1 MSQKYCSAV
10 DTGLFVNVNGGV
22 KLCCSGAVNLGSL
35 RKKPIKDIFQNPLF
49 FEIKNNLDNNQTHSY
64 CDGCDKIESIA
75 PGSSQRSAFN
85 DTFANTTD
93 RKLGLIDIR
102 WSNVCNLSCR
112 YCNVEDSSEWRRL
125 HNLSIETVDKDY
137 TESLFEEIEL
147 NKSSIKNIY
156 LLGGE
161 PLLQKHNIRLLN
173 LIDPTAKIDLLTN
186 LSVKLDNNKV
196 YHELQKFNMVLWN
209 LSFDNIGD
217 RFEYVRAGAEW
228 EQFESNL
235 ERICNDFGAHRVT
248 FHPVYT
254 IWNSTCLEEY
264 YEYAD
269 KRGLRVNW
277 QVALP
282 KVDNYGL
289 ATDSFIVFGH
299 NPKVIERAIREIEK
313 LSVND
318 TSLMGIK
325 NSLINSIE
333 KPNKSKEFLD
343 WTAKMEQFMPP
354 RKTFDVLW
362 PELNTLL
369 SQ

>member
-1 MSQKYCSAV
+1 MPQKYCSAI
-10 DTGLFVNVNGGV
+10 DTGLFVDVNGAV
-22 KLCCSGAVNLGSL
+22 KLCCSGSVSLGNIRQQSINEVFQTVEFYKLKENLY
-35 RKKPIKDIFQNPLF
+35 
-49 FEIKNNLDNNQTHSY
+49 NNKTDSY
-64 CDGCDKIESIA
+64 CSGCDSIEKTA

-85 DTFANTTD
+85 EQFKNTD
-93 RKLGLIDIR
+93 GRKLGLIDIR

-112 YCNVEDSSEWRRL
+112 YCNVEDSSEWRKL
-125 HNLSIETVDKDY
+125 HNLPVSTVNKDY
-137 TESLFEEIEL
+137 TESLFKEIEE
-147 NKSSIKNIY
+147 NKNSIENIY

-161 PLLQKHNIRLLN
+161 PLLQKHNIRLLSTIN
-173 LIDPTAKIDLLTN
+173 PSVKIDLLTN
-186 LSVKLDNNKV
+186 LSVKLDNNSIYK
-196 YHELQKFNMVLWN
+196 ELKKFNMVLWN

-228 EQFESNL
+228 VQFESNL
-235 ERICNDFGAHRVT
+235 ERICDDFGAHRVT

-269 KRGLRVNW
+269 KKKLRVNW

-289 ATDSFIVFGH
+289 ATDSFVVFGH
-299 NPKVIERAIREIEK
+299 KPKVIERAIREIEK

-318 TSLMGIK
+318 SALEGIK
-325 NSLINSIE
+325 NSLVNSIE
-333 KPNKSKEFLD
+333 QPNKSKEFLD
-343 WTAKMEQFMPP
+343 WTVKMEQFMPP